1 MFVLDWTEISR
12 KQNSCKKFDRIK
24 ISIARQI
31 HVLRVWSEEQNAW
44 IRAIR
49 TCAPETR
56 RNGSS
61 ATEISE
67 GHALRMRS
75 SAREVVLPP
84 ADATAMLALGWIKA
98 AKLST
103 TNTR

>member
-1 MFVLDWTEISR
+1 VQRS
-12 KQNSCKKFDRIK
+12 DRIK

-56 RNGSS
+56 GSGSS
-61 ATEISE
+61 ATEMSE
-67 GHALRMRS
+67 GHALRMPS

-84 ADATAMLALGWIKA
+84 ADDTAMLAVGWIKA
-98 AKLST
+98 AKLIDDQH
-103 TNTR
+103 